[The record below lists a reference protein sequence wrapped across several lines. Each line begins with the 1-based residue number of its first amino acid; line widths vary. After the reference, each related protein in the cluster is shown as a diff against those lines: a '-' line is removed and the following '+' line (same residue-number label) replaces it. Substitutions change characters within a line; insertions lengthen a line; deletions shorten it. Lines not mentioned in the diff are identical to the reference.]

1 MLYCNKG
8 NIEILTN
15 MKKTLTILAAALLL
29 AGAATSCASL
39 DKMAEM
45 AEKVKVTCNPEIL
58 EAVGGNVD
66 AVVTVTYPADYFNP
80 KAILEVTPV
89 IVYDGG
95 EASAKKLIY
104 QGEKVKDN
112 YRVVSSDGQTV
123 NANIHFEYAEG
134 MEKCHLELRGVA
146 KGKGKSVKLPVKKVA
161 DGCNTTYML
170 AKGDGAVNYKSDQYQ
185 SVVTTKVEGQIK
197 YEVGKSDVRKSELS
211 SQSIKDFKA
220 MLEEAAKDERQK
232 ISGTEIVSYASPEGS
247 EDLNNKLSADRSA
260 SAGKAWGEITGG
272 TSVSD
277 PTLKSVGEDWEGFQK
292 LVAESDIQDKDLILR
307 VLSMYS
313 DPAVRESEIRNMSE
327 VFTSLKGEVLPELRR
342 ARLIANIEYQNYTE
356 EELMKLIDENVD
368 VLDEEAL
375 LKAASIATDNKKK
388 ETLYKKAV
396 TKYDSERAAYNLSA
410 LYVDEGKLSQAEKA
424 LSKLD
429 QKDPEVLNAL
439 GVLAL
444 RKGEN
449 EKATEYFDKA
459 GNKENLGT
467 VNILE
472 GRYDEALK
480 QLDGTGTFNEALA
493 CVLTDNLDKA
503 SSILNKIDTPE
514 GNYLKAIIAARQGKE
529 SAMKKALKAACEDD
543 ALKARAKNDIEFADY
558 DL

>member
-1 MLYCNKG
+1 
-8 NIEILTN
+8 
-15 MKKTLTILAAALLL
+15 
-29 AGAATSCASL
+29 
-39 DKMAEM
+39 
-45 AEKVKVTCNPEIL
+45 
-58 EAVGGNVD
+58 
-66 AVVTVTYPADYFNP
+66 
-80 KAILEVTPV
+80 
-89 IVYDGG
+89 
-95 EASAKKLIY
+95 
-104 QGEKVKDN
+104 
-112 YRVVSSDGQTV
+112 
-123 NANIHFEYAEG
+123 
-134 MEKCHLELRGVA
+134 
-146 KGKGKSVKLPVKKVA
+146 
-161 DGCNTTYML
+161 
-170 AKGDGAVNYKSDQYQ
+170 
-185 SVVTTKVEGQIK
+185 
-197 YEVGKSDVRKSELS
+197 
-211 SQSIKDFKA
+211 
-220 MLEEAAKDERQK
+220 
-232 ISGTEIVSYASPEGS
+232 
-247 EDLNNKLSADRSA
+247 
-260 SAGKAWGEITGG
+260 
-272 TSVSD
+272 
-277 PTLKSVGEDWEGFQK
+277 
-292 LVAESDIQDKDLILR
+292 
-307 VLSMYS
+307 
-313 DPAVRESEIRNMSE
+313 
-327 VFTSLKGEVLPELRR
+327 
-342 ARLIANIEYQNYTE
+342 
-356 EELMKLIDENVD
+356 MKLIDENVD

-449 EKATEYFDKA
+449 EKAAGYFDKA

>member
-1 MLYCNKG
+1 
-8 NIEILTN
+8 
-15 MKKTLTILAAALLL
+15 MKNSFKLLMAALSLL
-29 AGAATSCASL
+29 SAASCASL

-45 AEKVKVTCNPEIL
+45 AEKVQVTCNPEVL

-66 AVVTVTYPADYFNP
+66 AVITVTYPADYFNP

-95 EASAKKLIY
+95 EASADKLIY

-123 NANIHFEYAEG
+123 NAKVHFDYVEG

-146 KGKGKSVKLPVKKVA
+146 KAKGKSVNLPVRKVA

-170 AKGDGAVNYKSDQYQ
+170 CKGDGTVPYKADNYQD
-185 SVVTTKVEGQIK
+185 VVTTKAEGQIK

-211 SQSIKDFKA
+211 SQSIKDFQA
-220 MLEEAAKDERQK
+220 LLEEAAKNDRQK
-232 ISGTEIVSYASPEGS
+232 VSGTEIVSYASPEGS
-247 EDLNNKLSADRSA
+247 EDLNNKLSASRSQ
-260 SAGKAWGEITGG
+260 SAGKAWGQITEG
-272 TSVSD
+272 TGVANPS
-277 PTLKSVGEDWEGFQK
+277 LKSVGEDWEGFQK

-307 VLSMYS
+307 ILSMYS

-356 EELMKLIDENVD
+356 EELMKLIDENID

-375 LKAASIATDNKKK
+375 LKAASLATDNKKK
-388 ETLYKKAV
+388 EAIYKKASA
-396 TKYDSERAAYNLSA
+396 KYGSERARFNLAA
-410 LYVDEGKLSQAEKA
+410 LYLEEGKTSQASDA
-424 LSKLD
+424 LVRLD
-429 QKDPEVLNAL
+429 QKDPEVINAL
-439 GVLAL
+439 GVLEL
-444 RKGEN
+444 RRGN
-449 EKATEYFDKA
+449 LDKAAEYFEKA
-459 GNKENLGT
+459 GNKENLGALD
-467 VNILE
+467 IQR

-480 QLDGTGTFNEALA
+480 NLEGTGSFNEALA
-493 CVLTDNLDKA
+493 NVLTDNLGKA
-503 SSILNKIDTPE
+503 SSILEKDSTPE
-514 GNYLKAIIAARQGKE
+514 GNYLKAIIAAREGKE
-529 SAMKKALKAACEDD
+529 SVMKKALQAAYEDKT
-543 ALKARAKNDIEFADY
+543 LQERAKNDIEFADY

>member
-15 MKKTLTILAAALLL
+15 MKKTLTILASALLL

-260 SAGKAWGEITGG
+260 SAGKAWEEITSG

-449 EKATEYFDKA
+449 EKAAGYFDKA